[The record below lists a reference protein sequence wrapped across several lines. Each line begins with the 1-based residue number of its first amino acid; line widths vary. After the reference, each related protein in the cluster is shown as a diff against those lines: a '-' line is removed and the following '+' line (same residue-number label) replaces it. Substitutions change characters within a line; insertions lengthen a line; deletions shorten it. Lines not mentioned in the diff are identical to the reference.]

1 MTSLL
6 DAYFSLSLGLK
17 SSSMPFVA
25 IALLAKHNYYKSF
38 ILRSHLHTNLRPQ
51 GGFRNSL
58 RDAVLGVSHSNTNV
72 LRGQTTK

>member
-25 IALLAKHNYYKSF
+25 TAMLANHCHYKFF
-38 ILRSHLHTNLRPQ
+38 ILRSNFEIARWVQ
-51 GGFRNSL
+51 KFNF
-58 RDAVLGVSHSNTNV
+58 RDAVLGVSRSNTKV